1 MRTHEQDDANEA
13 LEHED
18 SLSDASLADATL
30 DATLGDDAK
39 VIAPSPPSRL
49 RGLAGGACL
58 LLAAGL
64 GGLAL
69 AEHARASRPIPEA
82 RVELDGTLI
91 PAGDVVQQVE
101 AFAQAWESS
110 PMRLQVAGEVR
121 EGTRASMGG
130 RVDRVRLLAQL
141 TQSRDPQSLLRR
153 YRAQQGRTDAVALQM
168 PVLFDPSVLSARLTE
183 DKDQLDVRPRDARL
197 QPRTGQV
204 QPEQVGR
211 RLDVFGTLEQVEAA
225 LRAGEPM
232 ATARIEQE
240 LPTRVASQLR
250 EVRVEAVLG
259 AFETHYST
267 LEDAADRTFNLRVAA
282 SKLDGHVLFPGETL
296 DFNALVGERNEANG
310 FRPAPQIAG
319 GEVVDG
325 VGGGTCQISGT
336 LHAAAFFAGVPIV
349 ERTPHSRPS
358 GYIWMGL
365 DAMVVYAQHNF
376 RFSNDFPFPVVIG
389 MTVEGGI
396 VRAELRGASS
406 ARMTTF
412 TRRVDRFDAF
422 AEREVQDPSIPAGT
436 RVLRQRGVP
445 GFRITRFRI
454 VRDVAHNQARRV
466 RWEDVYPPTEQIWRV
481 GTGAPL
487 AEGAVLPEGDTHLE
501 YTADELLS
509 ASFGAGVDGLEI
521 TRRAGRSGTPGWV
534 VQAGMPGVTT
544 AP

>member
-1 MRTHEQDDANEA
+1 MHEAHDHEADEELASNE
-13 LEHED
+13 EFD
-18 SLSDASLADATL
+18 R
-30 DATLGDDAK
+30 TLGDAS
-39 VIAPSPPSRL
+39 VQEMAAPPRPSRL
-49 RGLAGGACL
+49 RGLVAGGCL

-64 GGLAL
+64 GGLAM
-69 AEHARASRPIPEA
+69 AEHARASRPIPEVPVA
-82 RVELDGTLI
+82 LDGRAI
-91 PAGDVVQQVE
+91 PAGDVAQQVE
-101 AFAQAWESS
+101 AQAQAWEAQS
-110 PMRLQVAGEVR
+110 MRLQVGGETR

-130 RVDRVRLLAQL
+130 RVDRVRLAAQL
-141 TQSRDPQSLLRR
+141 TQARDPQSLLRR
-153 YRAQQGRTDAVALQM
+153 YRTQQARTDALALQM
-168 PVLFDPSVLSARLTE
+168 PVLLDPGVLSARLTE
-183 DKDQLDVRPRDARL
+183 DKDQIDVRPRDARL

-204 QPEQVGR
+204 QVEQVGR

-225 LRAGEPM
+225 LHSGASM
-232 ATARIEQE
+232 ASARIEEE
-240 LPTRVASQLR
+240 LPTRTASQLR
-250 EVRVEAVLG
+250 DVRVEAVLG

-267 LEDAADRTFNLRVAA
+267 LEESADRSFNLRVAA
-282 SKLDGHVLFPGETL
+282 NKLDGHVLFPGETL

-336 LHAAAFFAGVPIV
+336 LHAAAFFAGAPIV

-365 DAMVVYAQHNF
+365 DAVVVYPQLNF
-376 RFSNDFPFPVVIG
+376 RFTNDFPFPVVIG

-412 TRRVDRFDAF
+412 TRRVDGFEPF
-422 AEREVQDPSIPAGT
+422 VEREVQDPSVPAGA

-445 GFRITRFRI
+445 GFRITRFRV
-454 VRDVAHNQARRV
+454 VRDVAHNQARRA
-466 RWEDVYPPTEQIWRV
+466 RWADLYPPTEQIWRV

-487 AEGAVLPEGDTHLE
+487 AEGAMLPEGDTHSE

-509 ASFGAGVDGLEI
+509 ASFGASVDGLEI
-521 TRRAGRSGTPGWV
+521 TRRAGRTGTPGWLV
-534 VQAGMPGVTT
+534 RSGMPGVET
-544 AP
+544 P